1 MFNSLLYYLGFLP
14 KIFQIVILIVFAI
27 ISYRTLTTSSSY
39 TIQPPLAL
47 LVYYALTRLLN
58 FVFGINN
65 LTTILWIIVGIYFAY
80 VLFERLGMLGIIL
93 FIVVLSWIFLLTN
106 QVAIFANPIFNI
118 IVILIGIHIISQFIE
133 ISFFRQAIYSILSIA
148 LTFFIPPAVLLEI
161 VFLFEA
167 LIRCFFESFSGI
179 DIAVKFAGL
188 FVVCFLGVYLIE
200 FAFAHFLLALIIF
213 FVLRFIYKII
223 S

>member
-80 VLFERLGMLGIIL
+80 VLFERL
-93 FIVVLSWIFLLTN
+93 
-106 QVAIFANPIFNI
+106 
-118 IVILIGIHIISQFIE
+118 E
-133 ISFFRQAIYSILSIA
+133 
-148 LTFFIPPAVLLEI
+148 
-161 VFLFEA
+161 
-167 LIRCFFESFSGI
+167 C
-179 DIAVKFAGL
+179 
-188 FVVCFLGVYLIE
+188 
-200 FAFAHFLLALIIF
+200 
-213 FVLRFIYKII
+213 
-223 S
+223 